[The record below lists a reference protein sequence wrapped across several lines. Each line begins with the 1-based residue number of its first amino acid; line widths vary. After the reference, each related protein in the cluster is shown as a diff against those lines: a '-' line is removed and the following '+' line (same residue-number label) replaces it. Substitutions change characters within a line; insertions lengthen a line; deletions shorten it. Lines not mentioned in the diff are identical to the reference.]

1 MAAAPAAP
9 MMRRMLFAV
18 LALGALGALFY
29 LQQSDSGG
37 IEAPAADV
45 ESTEP
50 GYIAN
55 NAELIE
61 TGDDGQP
68 LFRLD
73 AERIEQPTPQGI
85 IFLTAPK
92 LDYQPDTGNHWSIIA
107 QRGQLPQDARTAE
120 LAGAVHADGRP
131 TGSTELMHIA
141 TEQLHV
147 DMKQQLATTNARVR
161 VDWAGNTLRGRGMI
175 ADIRNDRLQ
184 LAGEVRGVLAH

>member
-1 MAAAPAAP
+1 VI
-9 MMRRMLFAV
+9 RRILFAV
-18 LALGALGALFY
+18 VALGALGVLFY

-37 IEAPAADV
+37 SDSAAGDV

-50 GYIAN
+50 GYIAT

-61 TGDDGQP
+61 TGDDGHP
-68 LFRLD
+68 LYRLN

-92 LDYQPDTGNHWSIIA
+92 LDYQPENGNHWTLVA

-131 TGSTELMHIA
+131 TGSTELLHIV
-141 TEQLHV
+141 TDQLHL
-147 DMKQQLATTNARVR
+147 DMKQQLATTAAKVR
-161 VDWAGNTLRGRGMI
+161 VDWAGNTLRGRGMS

-184 LAGEVRGVLAH
+184 LAGDVHGVLAH

>member
-1 MAAAPAAP
+1 

-37 IEAPAADV
+37 SEGPAADV

-50 GYIAN
+50 GFIAI
-55 NAELIE
+55 NAGLVE

-92 LDYQPDTGNHWSIIA
+92 LDYQPETGNHWSVIA

-131 TGSTELMHIA
+131 TGSTELMHIV
-141 TEQLHV
+141 TEQLHL
-147 DMKQQLATTNARVR
+147 DMKQQVATTSAKVR

-175 ADIRNDRLQ
+175 ADIKNDRLQ
-184 LAGEVRGVLAH
+184 LAGDVHGALAH

>member
-1 MAAAPAAP
+1 

-29 LQQSDSGG
+29 LQQSDNGG
-37 IEAPAADV
+37 SEAPAADV

-50 GYIAN
+50 GYIASG
-55 NAELIE
+55 AELIE
-61 TGDDGQP
+61 TGDDGHP

-73 AERIEQPTPQGI
+73 AERIEQPAPQGT

-92 LDYQPDTGNHWSIIA
+92 LDYQPEAGNHWTLSA

-131 TGSTELMHIA
+131 SGSTELMHIA
-141 TEQLHV
+141 TEQLHL
-147 DMKQQLATTNARVR
+147 DMKQQVASTAAKVR
-161 VDWAGNTLRGRGMI
+161 VDWAGNSLRGRGMR
-175 ADIRNDRLQ
+175 ADIMNDRLQ
-184 LAGEVRGVLAH
+184 LAGDVHGVLAR